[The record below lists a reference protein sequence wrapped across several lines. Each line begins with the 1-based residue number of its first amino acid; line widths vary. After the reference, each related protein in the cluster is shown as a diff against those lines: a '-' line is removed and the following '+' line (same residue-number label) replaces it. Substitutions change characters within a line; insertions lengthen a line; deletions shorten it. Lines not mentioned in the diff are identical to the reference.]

1 LKQLLA
7 LASWKP
13 QASWKAQACAFL
25 HFLRI
30 YKVVNH
36 NLSNALKDKGFYKL
50 VKTNK
55 LVYPLKLK

>member
-7 LASWKP
+7 L
-13 QASWKAQACAFL
+13 ASWKAQACAFL

-55 LVYPLKLK
+55 LAYPLKLK